1 VKETDKPL
9 TVLIVDDH
17 TLLVDSLSTVLF
29 MQGVTAVRP
38 DLSSAA
44 SVHDQARETSPDLVL
59 LDLDLGGALGLGE
72 DLIRPLADEGHR
84 VLVVSGSR
92 DAARLGACL
101 LRGAHGVLPKSLP
114 VAVLVGHVLTA
125 ARGEPVM
132 VESQRLQLIAAHRA
146 AESRDQDRKALFN
159 LLSDREKMV
168 LAALAEG
175 HSVGRIAA
183 TSFVSEATVR
193 TQVRSI
199 LAKLGV
205 NSQLEAVAIAGRH
218 GWFR

>member
-1 VKETDKPL
+1 MTETGKPL

-17 TLLVDSLSTVLF
+17 TLLVDSLSTVLS
-29 MQGVTAVRP
+29 MQGVTTVRP
-38 DLSSAA
+38 DLSSSDA
-44 SVHDQARETSPDLVL
+44 VHEQARQSSPDLVL
-59 LDLDLGGALGLGE
+59 LDLDLGGTLGVGE
-72 DLIRPLADEGHR
+72 DLIEPLVADGHR

-92 DAARLGACL
+92 DAARLGGCL

-114 VAVLVGHVLTA
+114 VAALVGHVLTA
-125 ARGEPVM
+125 AKGEPVM
-132 VESQRLQLIAAHRA
+132 PEGQRLQLVAAHRA
-146 AESRDQDRKALFN
+146 AASRDQDRKALFN
-159 LLSDREKMV
+159 QLSEREKVV
-168 LAALAEG
+168 LAALVDG

-183 TSFVSEATVR
+183 TSVVSEATVR